1 LLMNLRLQVFVVAYL
16 SDLIFYLIEGLHA
29 NIEM

>member
-1 LLMNLRLQVFVVAYL
+1 MNFLQVFVVAYL

-29 NIEM
+29 DIEM